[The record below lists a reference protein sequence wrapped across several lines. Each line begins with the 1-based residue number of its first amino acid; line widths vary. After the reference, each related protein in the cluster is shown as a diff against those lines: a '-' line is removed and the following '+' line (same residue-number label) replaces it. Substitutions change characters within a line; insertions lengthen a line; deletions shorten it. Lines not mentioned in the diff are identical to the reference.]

1 MSPARPAPP
10 PAAAPLRRG
19 LRRGFA
25 LALALLAGSSA
36 SAASAAAAGGEE
48 PPIIAKARQFLG
60 GEEAL
65 AKVRALRF
73 IGTVNSF
80 SGSAPPVSLVLTY
93 QHPFRQRLVSTS
105 PSAVEVTGLDGEVG
119 WRRIHEPRD
128 LGKWR
133 DENLDPAQVARL
145 RAGTFESL
153 AFFRGI
159 ESVGGRLE
167 HTGSARVSGVSCER
181 VVFHHGENLRFTR
194 YFEAETGRL
203 VKTETED
210 GTSVVEEGEQWVDGI
225 RFPQRLVT
233 SGRGADKRPSRFIVE
248 FTQVQVNGDF
258 PVAQFARPA
267 PAPAAATPPPAP
279 VPAKR

>member
-1 MSPARPAPP
+1 MNPARPAPT
-10 PAAAPLRRG
+10 ARVRRRTVR
-19 LRRGFA
+19 LV
-25 LALALLAGSSA
+25 LALALLAAGA
-36 SAASAAAAGGEE
+36 FAAEE
-48 PPIIAKARQFLG
+48 PPIIARAREFLG

-65 AKVRALRF
+65 ARVRSLRF

-105 PSAVEVTGLDGEVG
+105 PAGVEVTGLDGEVG

-128 LGKWR
+128 LRKWR
-133 DENLDPAQVARL
+133 DETLDAAQVARL

-167 HTGSARVSGVSCER
+167 HTGSARVSGVACER
-181 VVFHHGENLRFTR
+181 VVFHHGENLRFVR

-210 GTSVVEEGEQWVDGI
+210 GTSVVEEGEQRVAGI

-233 SGRGADKRPSRFIVE
+233 SGRGPDQRPSRFIVE
-248 FTQVQVNGDF
+248 LTQVQVNENF
-258 PVAQFARPA
+258 PAAQFARPA
-267 PAPAAATPPPAP
+267 PAPAGSAASAPTPAA
-279 VPAKR
+279 PAKR

>member
-1 MSPARPAPP
+1 MSPERPAPP

-19 LRRGFA
+19 FRRGFA
-25 LALALLAGSSA
+25 LALALLAA
-36 SAASAAAAGGEE
+36 SAASAAAGGEE

-128 LGKWR
+128 LSKWR
-133 DENLDPAQVARL
+133 DESLDPAQVARL

-159 ESVGGRLE
+159 QSVGGRLE
-167 HTGSARVSGVSCER
+167 HTGSARVSGVTCER

-194 YFEAETGRL
+194 YFEADTGRL

-210 GTSVVEEGEQWVDGI
+210 GTSIVEEGEQWVEGI

-233 SGRGADKRPSRFIVE
+233 SGRGADRRPSRFIVE

-258 PVAQFARPA
+258 PRSQFVRPEPATPA
-267 PAPAAATPPPAP
+267 PA
-279 VPAKR
+279 KR

>member
-1 MSPARPAPP
+1 MNPARPAPS
-10 PAAAPLRRG
+10 ARAPRRTLRTV
-19 LRRGFA
+19 
-25 LALALLAGSSA
+25 LALALLAAGA
-36 SAASAAAAGGEE
+36 FAAEE
-48 PPIIAKARQFLG
+48 PPIIARAREFLG

-65 AKVRALRF
+65 ARVRSLRF

-105 PSAVEVTGLDGEVG
+105 PAGVEVTGLDGEVG

-133 DENLDPAQVARL
+133 DETLDAAQVARL

-167 HTGSARVSGVSCER
+167 PTGSARVSGVACER
-181 VVFHHGENLRFTR
+181 VVFHHGENLRFVR

-210 GTSVVEEGEQWVDGI
+210 GTSVVEEGEQWVAGI

-233 SGRGADKRPSRFIVE
+233 SGRGPDKRPSRFIVE
-248 FTQVQVNGDF
+248 FTQVQVNENF

-267 PAPAAATPPPAP
+267 PAPAAPEPTPAA
-279 VPAKR
+279 PAKR

>member
-1 MSPARPAPP
+1 MSPALPALP
-10 PAAAPLRRG
+10 PAAAPVRRRLCRG
-19 LRRGFA
+19 LACA
-25 LALALLAGSSA
+25 LVLLAPV
-36 SAASAAAAGGEE
+36 AGAGEE
-48 PPIIAKARQFLG
+48 PAIIAKARQFLG
-60 GEEAL
+60 GDAAL
-65 AKVRALRF
+65 ARVRSLRF

-93 QHPFRQRLVSTS
+93 QRPFRQRFVSTS
-105 PSAVEVTGLDGEVG
+105 PSGVEVTGLDGEVG
-119 WRRIHEPRD
+119 WRRIYEAGD

-133 DENLDPAQVARL
+133 DDSLDAAQVARL

-167 HTGSARVSGVSCER
+167 HTGSVQVAGVSCER
-181 VVFHHGENLRFTR
+181 VVFHHGDNLRFTR
-194 YFEAETGRL
+194 YFEGKTGRL

-210 GTSVVEEGEQWVDGI
+210 GTSIVEEGDQWVDGI

-258 PVAQFARPA
+258 PAAQFARPA
-267 PAPAAATPPPAP
+267 PALAA
-279 VPAKR
+279 PAKR